1 MAAGGVEDWVARGL
15 ALAGQWLQA
24 GLTWLREM
32 QEAQARA
39 EALLRDS
46 LTEGEYQGLH
56 AKGHLEIRS
65 HCRPGRLYHVPVH
78 GGRVRVFEQGRFCGE
93 LCVGP
98 VVHLPSPDVVL
109 SHKLMIEGCEEEYLR
124 RARWIQTIMP
134 TYTLLGLDY
143 CELGQQQQS
152 DREESGTPPP

>member
-1 MAAGGVEDWVARGL
+1 MAADGVEDWVARGL
-15 ALAGQWLQA
+15 GLVRQWLQA

-46 LTEGEYQGLH
+46 LTEAEYQYLRT
-56 AKGHLEIRS
+56 KGHLEVRS
-65 HCRPGRLYHVPVH
+65 HCRPGRLYHVPAH

-98 VVHLPSPDVVL
+98 VVHLPTPDIVL
-109 SHKLMIEGCEEEYLR
+109 SHKLMIEGSEEEYLR
-124 RARWIQTIMP
+124 KARWIQTIMP

-143 CELGQQQQS
+143 CESGQQR
-152 DREESGTPPP
+152 DREKAALKTLQ

>member
-1 MAAGGVEDWVARGL
+1 MTGGVEGWPARGL
-15 ALAGQWLQA
+15 ALIERWVQA

-46 LTEGEYQGLH
+46 LTETEYQHLH
-56 AKGHLEIRS
+56 AQGHLEIRS
-65 HCRPGRLYHVPVH
+65 QCRPGRLYHVPVH

-98 VVHLPSPDVVL
+98 VAHLPTPDVVL
-109 SHKLMIEGCEEEYLR
+109 SHKLMIEGCEEEYLKT
-124 RARWIQTIMP
+124 ARWIQTILP
-134 TYTLLGLDY
+134 TYTLLGFDYRELDPRH
-143 CELGQQQQS
+143 GG
-152 DREESGTPPP
+152 REPGTPP